1 MNQNHQ
7 HQKEAHKIARHEI
20 MCNLKDC
27 IEAARHLL
35 KEGGRFI
42 MVHRAERLMD
52 VLTELRHGKIE
63 PKALTLVYSKH
74 DKPAQTIVVEG
85 RKGGNQGLDIRNPLY
100 IYNEDG
106 SYSDEMKGVYYG

>member
-1 MNQNHQ
+1 
-7 HQKEAHKIARHEI
+7 
-20 MCNLKDC
+20 
-27 IEAARHLL
+27 
-35 KEGGRFI
+35 
-42 MVHRAERLMD
+42 MVKLS
-52 VLTELRHGKIE
+52 L
-63 PKALTLVYSKH
+63 KALTLVYSKH

>member
-1 MNQNHQ
+1 
-7 HQKEAHKIARHEI
+7 
-20 MCNLKDC
+20 
-27 IEAARHLL
+27 
-35 KEGGRFI
+35 
-42 MVHRAERLMD
+42 
-52 VLTELRHGKIE
+52 
-63 PKALTLVYSKH
+63 KALTLVYSKH